1 MRKSRY
7 TAEQISRA
15 IKDSEEGIKV
25 KQICENLGISEATFY
40 SWKKKY
46 AGLNSEQGRKIKEL
60 EESLHSLSRE
70 LQLISSDKE
79 LLQSIVKKF
88 FTTGDKRKA
97 VTFLQDTHNVGTRRS
112 CRLLNIS
119 RSVYHYPCSC
129 DSQ

>member
-7 TAEQISRA
+7 TAEQISKA
-15 IKDSEEGIKV
+15 IKDSEDGIKV
-25 KQICENLGISEATFY
+25 KQICEQLGISEATFY

-46 AGLNSEQGRKIKEL
+46 SGLSSEQGRKIKEL
-60 EESLHSLSRE
+60 EEALYSMTRE
-70 LQLISSDKE
+70 VQLLSSDKE
-79 LLQSIVKKF
+79 LLQSIVKSF
-88 FTTGDKRKA
+88 FTTGDKRRA
-97 VTFLQDTHNVGTRRS
+97 VTFLQDNHNIGTRRS

>member
-7 TAEQISRA
+7 TAEQISKA
-15 IKDSEEGIKV
+15 IKDSEDGIKV

-46 AGLNSEQGRKIKEL
+46 AGLNTAQGRRIKEL

-70 LQLISSDKE
+70 LQLISSDKQ
-79 LLQSIVKKF
+79 LLQSIVNEF

-97 VTFLQDTHNVGTRRS
+97 VAFLQNTHSVGTRRS

-119 RSVYHYPCSC
+119 RSVYHYPLSC
-129 DSQ
+129 DNQ